1 MTALLIINVLSVLV
15 IFCHCVCRLSV
26 RKWTWKQP
34 EMLAHVVLTGG
45 SVGVVG
51 HELVRGAVH
60 HPSEILINVGVAA
73 YFLSLTWRQ
82 WQVGK
87 LR

>member
-1 MTALLIINVLSVLV
+1 MTALLIINVLAALV

-34 EMLAHVVLTGG
+34 EMWAHVALTGG
-45 SVGVVG
+45 SVGVMG
-51 HELVRGAVH
+51 HGLVSGAVH

>member
-1 MTALLIINVLSVLV
+1 MTALLIIDVLAALV

-34 EMLAHVVLTGG
+34 EMWAHVVLTGG
-45 SVGVVG
+45 SVGVIG
-51 HELVRGAVH
+51 SGLVQGGVH
-60 HPSEILINVGVAA
+60 HPSEILINLGLAA

>member
-1 MTALLIINVLSVLV
+1 MTALLIINVLAALV

-34 EMLAHVVLTGG
+34 EMWAHVVLTGG
-45 SVGVVG
+45 AVGVMG
-51 HELVRGAVH
+51 HGLVSGAVH

>member
-1 MTALLIINVLSVLV
+1 MTALLIINVLSALV
-15 IFCHCVCRLSV
+15 IFYHCVYRLSV

-34 EMLAHVVLTGG
+34 EMWVHVVLTGG
-45 SVGVVG
+45 SVGVMG
-51 HELVRGAVH
+51 HELVSGAVH